1 MKIKRK
7 SILIVLALVLMIEL
21 IIVGVMKNKSDDSS
35 SKIGVSNETSI
46 EAEKIEM
53 GETYIPV
60 GDGFSIV
67 GIGAYNGA
75 YVEDGSDEYVDNV
88 MMVVIENKGERNIQL
103 AEFNINGKYEF
114 ELTTLLPQ
122 ETIIVLEKNRQE
134 YSPDLT
140 ITSTEL
146 ESFAVFEEKPSM
158 HEEYLEISGDD
169 SLLTINN
176 VSNKDFP
183 GGKVFY
189 KNVADGKLLGGITYS
204 AAIPE
209 LKAGQGIKMS
219 VNHYMKEFSELIFV
233 TYAE

>member
-122 ETIIVLEKNRQE
+122 ETIRSNR
-134 YSPDLT
+134 
-140 ITSTEL
+140 STRWL
-146 ESFAVFEEKPSM
+146 
-158 HEEYLEISGDD
+158 H
-169 SLLTINN
+169 
-176 VSNKDFP
+176 
-183 GGKVFY
+183 
-189 KNVADGKLLGGITYS
+189 
-204 AAIPE
+204 
-209 LKAGQGIKMS
+209 
-219 VNHYMKEFSELIFV
+219 
-233 TYAE
+233 